1 MTTNYTDELSNLR
14 KAFTNS
20 PSFSNHNNLFNFVRD
35 HSANLSL
42 MNGRIAVLSNFTFD
56 TVLPLIYGEMAYYG
70 YLPTPY
76 VADFDSIPDNILNP
90 HSKFYEYEFDFIIL
104 SHWLETL
111 STILTSKFLSTSEKD
126 IEGELE
132 RLEKYFNTLITEI
145 RKKSTGTVFI
155 NNFPLPEYTTLGIFD
170 SRSNVSHVNTIIKL
184 NQIIS
189 QIARSHTGV
198 YIVDYFSI
206 FARFGYQNCV
216 DEKFWQMTRAPI
228 GRKALLPI
236 AEEYGKFFRALSG
249 KSKKC
254 IILDCDNTL
263 WGGII
268 GEDGLSGI
276 KLGNTHPGQSFVDF
290 QQEIVNLYHRGVIV
304 ALCSKNNE
312 ADVLDVLHNHQD
324 MVLKKEHVTTYQIN
338 WDDKVTNI
346 KKIASALNIG
356 LDSLVFIDDN
366 PFECNLIKEQL
377 PEVTVIELQKSAP
390 LMKKQLQ
397 ELALFDSLTFS
408 SEDKNRNQMYA
419 SDQNRK
425 KILSESSSLED
436 YLKSLGLV
444 VTIAPVGE
452 PEISRVAQ
460 LTQKTNQFNLTTKR
474 YTEADISNFVSN
486 KNFDVIY
493 LRVADKVSDLGI
505 VGLAII
511 EYTNHIANID
521 TLLMSCRA
529 LGRGA
534 ETALLSKIVHLAQTR
549 HSSKIIGQYIST
561 PKNSQVA
568 DLYLKNNFLLMNK
581 EADSKFTYE
590 FDIEKNN
597 ILNPEWITIL
607 DN

>member
-1 MTTNYTDELSNLR
+1 MITNYTNELANLR
-14 KAFTNS
+14 RVFSTS
-20 PSFSNHNNLFNFVRD
+20 PSFSTHNNLFNFVKD
-35 HSANLSL
+35 SSANLSL
-42 MNGRIAVLSNFTFD
+42 KNGRIAILSNFTFD
-56 TVLPLIYGEMAYYG
+56 TILPLIYGEMAYYD

-90 HSKFYEYEFDFIIL
+90 HSKFYESEFDFIVL

-126 IEGELE
+126 IENELE
-132 RLEKYFNTLITEI
+132 RLENYFNTLINEI
-145 RKKSTGTVFI
+145 RKKSSGTIFI

-170 SRSNVSHVNTIIKL
+170 SRANISHVNTIIKL

-189 QIARSHTGV
+189 QIASAFTGV
-198 YIVDYFSI
+198 YVVDYFSI
-206 FARFGYQNCV
+206 FARLGYQNCV
-216 DEKFWQMTRAPI
+216 DEKFWQMAKAPI

-236 AEEYGKFFRALSG
+236 AQEYGKFFRALSG

-276 KLGNTHPGQSFVDF
+276 KLGNTHPGQSFVNF
-290 QQEIVNLYHRGVIV
+290 QQEIVNLYHRGIIV

-312 ADVLDVLHNHQD
+312 ADVLDVLNNHQD
-324 MVLKKEHVTTYQIN
+324 MVLKKEHITTYQIN
-338 WDDKVTNI
+338 WDDKATNI
-346 KKIASALNIG
+346 KKIANDLNIG

-377 PEVTVIELQKSAP
+377 PDVTVIELQTSAP

-408 SEDKNRNQMYA
+408 SEDKKRNEMYA

-425 KILSESSSLED
+425 KIRSESSSLED

-444 VTIAPVGE
+444 VTIAPVGTQ
-452 PEISRVAQ
+452 EISRVAQ

-474 YTEADISNFVSN
+474 YTEADISNYVSD

-493 LRVADKVSDLGI
+493 IRVSDKISDLGI
-505 VGLAII
+505 VGVAII
-511 EYTNHIANID
+511 EYANHMAKID

-529 LGRGA
+529 LGRGV

-549 HSSKIIGQYIST
+549 HSSKLIGQYVST
-561 PKNSQVA
+561 PKNSQVS
-568 DLYLKNNFLLMNK
+568 DFYLKNNFLLMNK
-581 EADSKFTYE
+581 ETDSSFTYE

>member
-1 MTTNYTDELSNLR
+1 MTTNYTNELANLR
-14 KAFTNS
+14 RTFTTS
-20 PSFSNHNNLFNFVRD
+20 PSFSTHNNLFNFVKD
-35 HSANLSL
+35 NSANLSL
-42 MNGRIAVLSNFTFD
+42 KNGRIAILSNFTFD
-56 TVLPLIYGEMAYYG
+56 TILPLIYGEMAYYD

-90 HSKFYEYEFDFIIL
+90 HSKFYESEFDFIVL

-126 IEGELE
+126 IENELE
-132 RLEKYFNTLITEI
+132 RLENYFNTLINEI
-145 RKKSTGTVFI
+145 RKKSSGTIFI

-170 SRSNVSHVNTIIKL
+170 SRANTSHVNTIIKL

-189 QIARSHTGV
+189 QIASSFTGV
-198 YIVDYFSI
+198 YVVDYFSI
-206 FARFGYQNCV
+206 FARLGYQNCV
-216 DEKFWQMTRAPI
+216 DEKFWQMAKAPI
-228 GRKALLPI
+228 GRRALLPI
-236 AEEYGKFFRALSG
+236 AQEYGKFFRALSG

-290 QQEIVNLYHRGVIV
+290 QQEIVNLYHRGIIV

-312 ADVLDVLHNHQD
+312 ADVLDVLNNHQD
-324 MVLKKEHVTTYQIN
+324 MVLKKEHITTYQIN
-338 WDDKVTNI
+338 WDDKAKNI
-346 KKIASALNIG
+346 KKIANDLNIG

-377 PEVTVIELQKSAP
+377 PDVTVIELQKSAP

-408 SEDKNRNQMYA
+408 SEDKKRNEMYA

-444 VTIAPVGE
+444 VTIAPVGTQ
-452 PEISRVAQ
+452 EISRVAQ

-474 YTEADISNFVSN
+474 YTEADISNFVSD

-493 LRVADKVSDLGI
+493 LRVSDKVSDLGI
-505 VGLAII
+505 VGVAII
-511 EYTNHIANID
+511 EYANHIANID

-529 LGRGA
+529 LGRGV

-549 HSSKIIGQYIST
+549 HSYKLIGQYIST
-561 PKNSQVA
+561 PKNSQVS

-581 EADSKFTYE
+581 ETDSNFTYE